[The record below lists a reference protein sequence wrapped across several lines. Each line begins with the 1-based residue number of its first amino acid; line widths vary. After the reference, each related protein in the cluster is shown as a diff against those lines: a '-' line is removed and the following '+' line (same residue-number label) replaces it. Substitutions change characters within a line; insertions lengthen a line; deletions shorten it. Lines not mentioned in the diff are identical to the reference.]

1 MHRNIIRSSF
11 WETPEDLFYSLW
23 RNIEIVA
30 ESGETYRYD
39 FISPFEDEA
48 KLLADRMS
56 AEEDLSAIHFK
67 DIVRDYLTEL
77 YLSAIDAN
85 NLTSAI

>member
-1 MHRNIIRSSF
+1 MHTDTFAVTESVYKNNRC
-11 WETPEDLFYSLW
+11 YG
-23 RNIEIVA
+23 IEIVA

-56 AEEDLSAIHFK
+56 AAEDLSAIHFK